1 MQKMSEKE
9 ANELIDKLRDL
20 ANDTEVDMFCV
31 ASLNAYFEESADAI
45 QTLLEE
51 IQQYRVIG
59 TVEELK
65 ELKYNGAFSGIELA
79 NIAASLAEL
88 QKYQAIGTVEECREA
103 VERMKP
109 KKPIEYEDKYYGC
122 PKCGNALMHKWEKY
136 PTILNPKS
144 KGLPCC
150 CNCLQVIDWSE

>member
-9 ANELIDKLRDL
+9 AIEELKCYRACSGTQLP
-20 ANDTEVDMFCV
+20 TEIEAAIEALKELSQYKQGGLV
-31 ASLNAYFEESADAI
+31 LIPADVYKRQCDELDEYKA
-45 QTLLEE
+45 
-51 IQQYRVIG
+51 IG

-103 VERMKP
+103 VESMKG
-109 KKPIEYEDKYYGC
+109 EE
-122 PKCGNALMHKWEKY
+122 HE
-136 PTILNPKS
+136 
-144 KGLPCC
+144 
-150 CNCLQVIDWSE
+150 

>member
-51 IQQYRVIG
+51 IQQYRALEQRLQSVYGEHDGLLEIIVNG
-59 TVEELK
+59 LV
-65 ELKYNGAFSGIELA
+65 KYENAPDMAYKAVL
-79 NIAASLAEL
+79 LTDDDVDKWK
-88 QKYQAIGTVEECREA
+88 QYKAIGTVEQCREA
-103 VERMKP
+103 VERMRGK
-109 KKPIEYEDKYYGC
+109 
-122 PKCGNALMHKWEKY
+122 
-136 PTILNPKS
+136 
-144 KGLPCC
+144 
-150 CNCLQVIDWSE
+150 